1 MGLIWEQD
9 SFYSE
14 DGAKNVTPEEFLTIF
29 NRMLGFKRSKYYEM
43 NYLEV
48 EDRGV
53 CRLQLDETEEVTYM
67 QWQKL
72 KLQYMDEKAEA
83 YFQKFIPP
91 TES

>member
-43 NYLEV
+43 NYSLF
-48 EDRGV
+48 RI
-53 CRLQLDETEEVTYM
+53 LNH
-67 QWQKL
+67 KL
-72 KLQYMDEKAEA
+72 A
-83 YFQKFIPP
+83 
-91 TES
+91 